1 MIREVQITDAPA
13 IKALCRDALGYDADL
28 DLVRQQIGK
37 LCRDPKHHSFVYL
50 DPSTQALLGYV
61 EVEVYDCFYSPT
73 GLNVLGLAV
82 LEDAQGQGIGKQL
95 MTFLEAWARDHA
107 YPFIR
112 LNSALHREDAHAF
125 YQKLGYDGQKLQ
137 KRFIKELSVND

>member
-1 MIREVQITDAPA
+1 
-13 IKALCRDALGYDADL
+13 
-28 DLVRQQIGK
+28 
-37 LCRDPKHHSFVYL
+37 
-50 DPSTQALLGYV
+50 
-61 EVEVYDCFYSPT
+61 
-73 GLNVLGLAV
+73 
-82 LEDAQGQGIGKQL
+82 

>member
-1 MIREVQITDAPA
+1 M
-13 IKALCRDALGYDADL
+13 
-28 DLVRQQIGK
+28 QQN
-37 LCRDPKHHSFVYL
+37 P
-50 DPSTQALLGYV
+50 
-61 EVEVYDCFYSPT
+61 
-73 GLNVLGLAV
+73 
-82 LEDAQGQGIGKQL
+82 QGQGIGKQL